1 MVRKKMEGDEEQ
13 RRRAAREAER
23 MGSAPSARGE
33 TTGASKQ
40 RTHVPDRSSLTHQER
55 VAPLHRGKQRQPD
68 AEEEYP
74 GPPVPPTGPEFP
86 GRDVSGY
93 TDRHERVFRALA
105 ETERQR
111 SGEPVALEDIA
122 PAAGLPRDEVRA
134 LLHDLVTVHRLVT
147 ELPQPGADQGYRFEV
162 KSRL

>member
-13 RRRAAREAER
+13 RRKAAREAQQFGET
-23 MGSAPSARGE
+23 PSARGE

-40 RTHVPDRSSLTHQER
+40 RTHVADRSSLSHEEK

-68 AEEEYP
+68 AGDEHPE
-74 GPPVPPTGPEFP
+74 PVPPPSPEYP
-86 GRDVSGY
+86 ERDASQY
-93 TDRHERVFRALA
+93 TERHERVFRALA
-105 ETERQR
+105 ETERR
-111 SGEPVALEDIA
+111 RPGEPPALEDIA
-122 PAAGLPRDEVRA
+122 PVAGLPRDEVRA

-147 ELPQPGADQGYRFEV
+147 ELPQPGADEGYRFEV